1 MKQIQNQ
8 IVSHRLAL
16 GQSPS
21 MERHYGNRYLS
32 GSIFSKSMTPLED
45 RASVENQNRKTLP
58 ASRTS
63 PFVPAGQSTQMMIG
77 ATPEND
83 YELLKVTQTM
93 YQQFDLKRVF
103 FSAYVPLN
111 QDSALPSLDTAP
123 PLLREHRLYQADWL
137 LRYYGFHAE
146 DLLSHTRPNFNLLLD
161 PKCDWALR
169 HLELFPVEVLSAS
182 YSDLL
187 KVPGI
192 GTKSAWRI
200 IQARRSGSLD
210 FTSLKRMGVV
220 LKRAQYFI
228 TCNGRMLYRI
238 PIEENFI
245 TRQLTCGDSMISGCL
260 GDSATYQQL
269 SLFDDG
275 FLPTPPTVEDRQK
288 TLSGQL

>member
-1 MKQIQNQ
+1 
-8 IVSHRLAL
+8 
-16 GQSPS
+16 
-21 MERHYGNRYLS
+21 
-32 GSIFSKSMTPLED
+32 
-45 RASVENQNRKTLP
+45 
-58 ASRTS
+58 
-63 PFVPAGQSTQMMIG
+63 MMIG

-146 DLLSHTRPNFNLLLD
+146 DLLSPSKPNFNLLLD